1 MRFAIYPTRQ
11 NSTWDSWL
19 AMWKEADAIA
29 EIESAWT
36 YDHLHLFAETIGTAA
51 DAGWKPTFKDRLKG
65 AATAVL
71 RPRHEEK
78 FGPCLDGWM
87 SLAALLQATERIR
100 GGCLVT
106 GMVYRHPAVL
116 AHMAATVD
124 IISAGRLELGLGTG
138 WSEREAAAYGLTLG
152 SWTDR
157 YDRFDEGVEC
167 VVNLFRAEE
176 VTKHGSYYE
185 LSGARLEPK
194 PLQRPGP
201 PILIAGTA
209 KRTLATAARWATIW
223 QAGFDLAA
231 LPMKQAALFGEC
243 SLIGR
248 NPCEI
253 TTAMLTEWDGLRGAS
268 LRRSLDDFRS
278 AGVELAI
285 IAVSDHRTV
294 AKLGK
299 VISGL

>member
-1 MRFAIYPTRQ
+1 
-11 NSTWDSWL
+11 
-19 AMWKEADAIA
+19 MWKEADAIP

-36 YDHLHLFAETIGTAA
+36 YDHLYLFAEAIGTEAVDNAA
-51 DAGWKPTFKDRLKG
+51 WGPTFRNRLRG
-65 AATAVL
+65 AAKAIL
-71 RPRHEEK
+71 KPRREET

-87 SLAALLQATERIR
+87 SLAALLQATRRIR

-124 IISAGRLELGLGTG
+124 IISGGRLELGLGTG
-138 WSEREAAAYGLTLG
+138 WSEREAAAYGLRVG
-152 SWTDR
+152 SWTER

-167 VVNLFRAEE
+167 LVNLFRAEE
-176 VTKHGSYYE
+176 VTSSGTHYE

-209 KRTLATAARWATIW
+209 KRTLATVARSATIW

-231 LPMKQAALFGEC
+231 LPLKRAKLWAEC

-248 NPCEI
+248 DPQEI
-253 TTAMLTEWDGLRGAS
+253 TTAMLTQWDGFRIGS
-268 LRRSLDDFRS
+268 LQRSLDELRS

-285 IAVSDHRTV
+285 ITVNDPRSV
-294 AKLGK
+294 AKLDK
-299 VISGL
+299 VISGQ